1 MFHLSI
7 VTPEK
12 VYFEAE
18 IESLTV
24 PGTEGYL
31 GILTDHAPLITA
43 LTPGRI
49 EVRDNDNKMHVMA
62 VTNGFLEVSNN
73 VATLLADA
81 VEVAEEIDLDRAQT
95 AYDRAKA
102 KLGAYQDGQSDIDLP
117 SIQAALVRAANRIKI
132 YRETH

>member
-24 PGTEGYL
+24 PGSEGYL

-81 VEVAEEIDLDRAQT
+81 VEIAEEIDLDRAQT
-95 AYDRAKA
+95 AYDKAKA

>member
-1 MFHLSI
+1 MFHISI

-12 VYFEAE
+12 VYYEAE

-24 PGTEGYL
+24 PGSEGYL
-31 GILTDHAPLITA
+31 GILTGHAPLITA

-49 EVRDNDNKMHVMA
+49 ELYDTDGKANIFA

-81 VEVAEEIDLDRAQT
+81 VEFAEEINMDRAQT
-95 AYDRAKA
+95 AYDKAKA

-117 SIQAALVRAANRIKI
+117 SVQAALARAANRIKI
-132 YRETH
+132 FNDTH

>member
-95 AYDRAKA
+95 AYDKAKA